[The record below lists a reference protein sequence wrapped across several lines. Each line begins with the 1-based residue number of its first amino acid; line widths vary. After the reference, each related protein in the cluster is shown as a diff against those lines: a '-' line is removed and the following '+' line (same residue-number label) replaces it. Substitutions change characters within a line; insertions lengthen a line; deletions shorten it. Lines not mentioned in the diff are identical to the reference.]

1 MSEQNI
7 ASLCIKRS
15 GKFSLLVAGPQ
26 ASAPWDE
33 LQKQGLQLEG
43 AERVL
48 SVRGLAFSSAFPS
61 SGWLLPWLVTGP
73 CRSLGRRS
81 PAASACREGRHLGT
95 RGDDAV
101 PQEQDLCWASGP
113 QWEALFSFIYFGG
126 GMCFLNREHVVEFEF
141 CRVSSFILT
150 TSLPFPLRPAQLM
163 SKKHKLQSQRCPR
176 PRPRLQAQSSRR

>member
-33 LQKQGLQLEG
+33 LKKQGLQLEG

-73 CRSLGRRS
+73 CRSLGR
-81 PAASACREGRHLGT
+81 EGQHLGT
-95 RGDDAV
+95 RGDDAG

-126 GMCFLNREHVVEFEF
+126 NVLF
-141 CRVSSFILT
+141 
-150 TSLPFPLRPAQLM
+150 
-163 SKKHKLQSQRCPR
+163 K
-176 PRPRLQAQSSRR
+176 